1 MKAVRIKHRIRREGL
16 WRDRNF
22 VKLWTGQTI
31 SFFGSHVTAVAL
43 PLTAALYL
51 DATPAQM
58 GLLVAAG
65 SAPYLFFSLL
75 AGVWIDRRRRRPIL
89 VGTNLVRALL
99 LGAIPAL
106 YLLGLLNMAALVA
119 VAALVGGCGM
129 LFDLAYQSYLP
140 SLVEPDD
147 LTEGNSKLWASRAV
161 ADVGG
166 PGMAGLLVGLLTAP
180 FALLLDALSFVASA
194 ASLAR
199 IRRPEPSPAPAPRA
213 LRREVGEGVRFTF
226 RNPLLRAG
234 ALAAATYNFWFNVS
248 QAVLVLYVVK
258 QLGMSAG
265 LFGLAFSV
273 GALGA
278 LASAALSA
286 PLARRYGV
294 GPTIVGSAALSCTAQ
309 LLVPFI
315 DDATAGAVLLSFAL
329 FLGGLGLTSWNVQ
342 IEVLQQT
349 TVPNRLLGR
358 MNATYLLLSLGAG
371 SVGALLG
378 GFLGGEIGLRPAL
391 ALGAAGLSLA
401 WLWLLFSP
409 LRTLRE
415 LPAQTGPA
423 EKQTVTAGATA

>member
-1 MKAVRIKHRIRREGL
+1 MAVRIKHRVRREGL
-16 WRDRNF
+16 LRDRDF
-22 VKLWTGQTI
+22 VRLWTGQTV
-31 SFFGSHVTAVAL
+31 SFFGSHVTGVAL

-65 SAPYLFFSLL
+65 SAPYLFLSLL
-75 AGVWIDRRRRRPIL
+75 AGVWIDRRRRRPVLI
-89 VGTNLVRALL
+89 GTNVARALL

-166 PGMAGLLVGLLTAP
+166 PGLAGLLVGLLTAP

-199 IRRPEPSPAPAPRA
+199 IRRPEPSPAPASRA
-213 LRREVGEGVRFTF
+213 LWREVGEGVRFTF
-226 RNPLLRAG
+226 GNPLLRAG

-286 PLARRYGV
+286 PLARRFGV
-294 GPTIVGSAALSCTAQ
+294 GPTIVGCAALSCAVQ
-309 LLVPFI
+309 VLVPFI
-315 DDATAGAVLLSFAL
+315 GDATTGAVLLTLTL
-329 FLGGLGLTSWNVQ
+329 FLSGLGLTSWNVQ

-378 GFLGGEIGLRPAL
+378 GFLGGSIGLRLTL

-409 LRTLRE
+409 LRTLRD
-415 LPAQTGPA
+415 LPAQTGLTEQQA
-423 EKQTVTAGATA
+423 VTAGATA